1 MLIDV
6 TQGHAV
12 QRETVH
18 LTIDGLAITANTDDT
33 VFITAKKAGVTIPS
47 LCASRHLAPFGS
59 CRLCLCEVEG
69 QQGTPAACTM
79 PVQDGMIVRT
89 DTERL
94 T

>member
-47 LCASRHLAPFGS
+47 LCASSPGS
-59 CRLCLCEVEG
+59 IRIVS
-69 QQGTPAACTM
+69 
-79 PVQDGMIVRT
+79 PVS
-89 DTERL
+89 L
-94 T
+94 